1 VIKLQEYKID
11 KNLDSNETYL
21 NLKKFID
28 EYTNNSTN
36 LNFIKKVSEK
46 FNIPENI
53 IKLKFKRLVYN
64 EFNPSTCKFK
74 HQNKFQL
81 ILNFINFILKIF
93 IIKIIGKKNF
103 KQRKYDIIIDEV
115 DNERQFNKFENLLK
129 KFKNPIIFTSKKD
142 VAFKAK
148 SEGYSNIVYHKTI
161 PNHKILSKKFLKTLI
176 FMFQILKTSFNEEEN
191 YINFY
196 QKIIFSILKNETLF
210 SKSISNI
217 ILQDR
222 FYINCPIKNFIFK
235 KYGGKKIISCQYHLA
250 ESGIC
255 FYSDIDILFSF
266 GDEKKTE
273 EKLKI
278 FGSRIENSY
287 PIGSL
292 EMEREF
298 YYESKNFNE
307 IEDNIDLLIIGIN
320 PSHWIKI
327 SKKIHESYYRY
338 LKWIRDFA
346 KTNPKIKIV
355 YKHHTSF
362 KGDKKEDEILKFSN
376 IKILKEGNSYKYLK
390 KSKVVIS
397 YGSTMILEGLSLK
410 KKCFFVDPDS
420 SATTFYSYHN
430 FEKYFILNSYDEFCK
445 KILDNSNSN
454 ENLNLNFER
463 MCLES
468 ENVSNNI
475 YDNII
480 KL

>member
-1 VIKLQEYKID
+1 
-11 KNLDSNETYL
+11 
-21 NLKKFID
+21 
-28 EYTNNSTN
+28 
-36 LNFIKKVSEK
+36 
-46 FNIPENI
+46 
-53 IKLKFKRLVYN
+53 
-64 EFNPSTCKFK
+64 
-74 HQNKFQL
+74 
-81 ILNFINFILKIF
+81 
-93 IIKIIGKKNF
+93 
-103 KQRKYDIIIDEV
+103 
-115 DNERQFNKFENLLK
+115 
-129 KFKNPIIFTSKKD
+129 
-142 VAFKAK
+142 
-148 SEGYSNIVYHKTI
+148 
-161 PNHKILSKKFLKTLI
+161 
-176 FMFQILKTSFNEEEN
+176 MFQILKTSFNEEEN
-191 YINFY
+191 YIKFY
-196 QKIIFSILKNETLF
+196 QKIIFSKFKNETLF

-266 GDEKKTE
+266 GNEKKTE

-278 FGSRIENSY
+278 FGSRIDNSY

-298 YYESKNFNE
+298 YFESNNLNNV
-307 IEDNIDLLIIGIN
+307 DDDIDLLIIGIN

-327 SKKIHESYYRY
+327 SNKIYESYYRY

-410 KKCFFVDPDS
+410 KKCFLLIRTVLQLLFI
-420 SATTFYSYHN
+420 HIII

-445 KILDNSNSN
+445 KILDNLNSN

-475 YDNII
+475 YNNII